1 MKKYVG
7 IGLAVLVL
15 AVLAAGLWYSRP
27 LTIEELCP
35 GIHLEACTEVRFDY
49 NTFDT
54 QEMAD
59 CTQSL
64 RLEGEDLPPL
74 LELLRGRKFRRS
86 PIFWP
91 TEGGKTHL
99 WREGDFRWYLSLAFE
114 DVPVKGGTGSG
125 FMLRLD
131 NFFGE
136 LKMSFDGDTWRVTT
150 ADQEQ
155 WVADMMAR
163 LLGESA
169 GT

>member
-1 MKKYVG
+1 MDLLTKASYSDGMNQREKDN
-7 IGLAVLVL
+7 LAVAYQAACEGMVL
-15 AVLAAGLWYSRP
+15 LKNDGALPFPTKRVALYGAGAAM
-27 LTIEELCP
+27 T
-35 GIHLEACTEVRFDY
+35 
-49 NTFDT
+49 
-54 QEMAD
+54 
-59 CTQSL
+59 
-64 RLEGEDLPPL
+64 
-74 LELLRGRKFRRS
+74 
-86 PIFWP
+86 
-91 TEGGKTHL
+91 
-99 WREGDFRWYLSLAFE
+99 
-114 DVPVKGGTGSG
+114 VKGGTGSG

>member
-1 MKKYVG
+1 MAK
-7 IGLAVLVL
+7 IFA
-15 AVLAAGLWYSRP
+15 S
-27 LTIEELCP
+27 TS
-35 GIHLEACTEVRFDY
+35 
-49 NTFDT
+49 
-54 QEMAD
+54 QEISEREKRNMERARNIAS
-59 CTQSL
+59 Q
-64 RLEGEDLPPL
+64 GMVL
-74 LELLRGRKFRRS
+74 LENNGVLPFSTDIRQIALFGNGARD
-86 PIFWP
+86 
-91 TEGGKTHL
+91 T
-99 WREGDFRWYLSLAFE
+99 
-114 DVPVKGGTGSG
+114 VKGGTGSG